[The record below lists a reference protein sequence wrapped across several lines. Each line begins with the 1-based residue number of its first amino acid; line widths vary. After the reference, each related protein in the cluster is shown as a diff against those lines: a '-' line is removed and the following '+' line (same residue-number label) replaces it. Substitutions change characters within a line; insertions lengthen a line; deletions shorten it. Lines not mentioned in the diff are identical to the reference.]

1 MAAFPNQMIYQS
13 ENKPNK
19 YIPVEKIVSMVIN
32 MLPSV
37 IRSSLVF
44 TAHHRILKSS
54 FFPISVY
61 FICDGAAFIPIYIE
75 YVIFAY
81 TETIESVEHLLWFS
95 TCVAKIIPLITENSN
110 VIGMNKLFV

>member
-61 FICDGAAFIPIYIE
+61 FICDEAAFIPIYIE
-75 YVIFAY
+75 YVIFALDS
-81 TETIESVEHLLWFS
+81 ILKLLKASSICCGFQR
-95 TCVAKIIPLITENSN
+95 A
-110 VIGMNKLFV
+110 